1 MTIENISIQSFGGY
15 LKLEATVLSAN
26 WKYCDNIVYYSD
38 TSTWSSDRFTISDNI
53 KKRCRREWYRLAKA
67 NGISRKVLNVRIG

>member
-53 KKRCRREWYRLAKA
+53 KKMCRREWYKLAKA
-67 NGISRKVLNVRIG
+67 HGISRKVLNVRID